1 MILAV
6 DQQYSGKGLG
16 GSLLVDA
23 ILNVARSTTGIWV
36 IHVDAKDQQAESFYL
51 KYGFTRFNHKTDS
64 LYLPLTRNL
73 LKDLASFNLSAPRNP
88 ALASQ

>member
-1 MILAV
+1 MLAV

-23 ILNVARSTTGIWV
+23 ILNVARSTTGIWA
-36 IHVDAKDQQAESFYL
+36 IYVDAKDQQAESFYL

-64 LYLPLTRNL
+64 LYLPLTRTL
-73 LKDLASFNLSAPRNP
+73 LKDLDSFNLISTASSAP
-88 ALASQ
+88 ASR